1 MPVRVGLQVIEQW
14 KSSMEAQ
21 VLAYEKEPVVT
32 GQIVFYGPSNFTRWS
47 ERFENPNLRES
58 LLGASGKPCC
68 INRGVGGSCPE
79 HQLYYYDRIVR
90 PLAPKVLVYGS
101 WGNIGYLG
109 YTNEEAIAL
118 AERVVA
124 YARADFPDI
133 KIYLMGAIYT
143 INQEYGETL
152 DYRNAYNEMV
162 KELAARTPN
171 CTFID
176 TYACKELWDHSIFI
190 EDNVHY
196 NQEGFDRFGN
206 FFRKALA
213 DELAAF

>member
-1 MPVRVGLQVIEQW
+1 MPIHTDLKVFE
-14 KSSMEAQ
+14 KYATE
-21 VLAYEKEPVVT
+21 YEREKMPM
-32 GQIVFYGPSNFTRWS
+32 GQIVFYGPSYFKRWC
-47 ERFENPNLRES
+47 EKWGHRPLRED
-58 LLGASGKPCC
+58 LLGVSGAPCC

-109 YTNEEAIAL
+109 YTNEEAIEL

-124 YARADFPDI
+124 YARADFPNI

-152 DYRNAYNEMV
+152 AYREEYNEMV
-162 KELAARTPN
+162 RKLAARTPN

-176 TYACKELWDHSIFI
+176 PYACKALWDHDIFI

-196 NQEGFDRFGN
+196 NQQGFDRFGD
-206 FFRKALA
+206 FFREALA
-213 DELAAF
+213 EELAAF